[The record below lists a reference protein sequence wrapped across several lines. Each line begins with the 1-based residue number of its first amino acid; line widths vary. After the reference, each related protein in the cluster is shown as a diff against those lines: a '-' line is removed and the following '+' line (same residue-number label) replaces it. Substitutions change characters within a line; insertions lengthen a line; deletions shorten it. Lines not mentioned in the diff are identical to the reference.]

1 MSTTYQEALAKLERY
16 CAYQERCHLE
26 VSQKLQAL
34 GMIPEVQEA
43 IIAQLIQDNFLN
55 ETRFAQAFARG
66 KFRIKHWGKLRI
78 TRELKARKISDW
90 NIKKALEEIEPE
102 EYLATI
108 ERLSDQFWN
117 KHSGLE
123 AWKRRQ
129 KVVQALQY
137 RGWENDLIFESLSR
151 LKSDN

>member
-34 GMIPEVQEA
+34 GMIPQVQEA

-102 EYLATI
+102 QYLETLD
-108 ERLSDQFWN
+108 RLSNQFWN
-117 KHSGLE
+117 KHLGLE
-123 AWKRRQ
+123 LWKRRQ

-151 LKSDN
+151 LKTDN

>member
-34 GMIPEVQEA
+34 GMIPQVQEA

-102 EYLATI
+102 QYLNTLD
-108 ERLSDQFWN
+108 RLSNQFWN
-117 KHSGLE
+117 KHLGLE
-123 AWKRRQ
+123 LWKRRQ

-151 LKSDN
+151 LKTDN

>member
-34 GMIPEVQEA
+34 GMIPQVQEA

-102 EYLATI
+102 QYLKTLD
-108 ERLSDQFWN
+108 RLSNQFWN
-117 KHSGLE
+117 KHLGLE
-123 AWKRRQ
+123 LWKRRQ

-151 LKSDN
+151 LKTDN

>member
-34 GMIPEVQEA
+34 GMIPQVQEA

-102 EYLATI
+102 QYLKTLD
-108 ERLSDQFWN
+108 RLSNQFWN
-117 KHSGLE
+117 KHLGLE
-123 AWKRRQ
+123 LWKRRH

-151 LKSDN
+151 LKTDN